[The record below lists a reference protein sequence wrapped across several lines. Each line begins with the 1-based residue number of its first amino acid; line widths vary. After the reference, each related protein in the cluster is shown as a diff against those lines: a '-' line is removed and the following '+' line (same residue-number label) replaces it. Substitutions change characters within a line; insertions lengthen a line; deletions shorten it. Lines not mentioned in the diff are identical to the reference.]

1 MPRAIASLA
10 LFALAIPALP
20 PASSLRVAYLPLD
33 ERFTTRDA
41 FINLAAVTPFTID
54 TPAAST
60 LSLQRHP
67 ADLAALDAWTAA
79 AFASADA
86 AVVSLELYLYGGL
99 IASRI
104 SNASTA
110 AVVARLDALVALA
123 AAHPHVRLHAGA
135 VIMRIPSYNTVP
147 CTEDV
152 YYWQFFGADLF
163 TFSYFSAKYAQSGNA
178 SDLAAAQ
185 AAEAKVPADVVADYL
200 WRRARNYNVTAA
212 LLERAAAAPGLLRSL
227 YITQD
232 DNARYGFNIAEA
244 DALRA
249 LAARLG
255 LGDLVRVY
263 PGADEVGLS
272 MLARLVSETMGEAA
286 AAAGGGGAGGGGAGG
301 GAVQL
306 DVVFR
311 RADNA
316 SLYLVPNFEGQPML
330 QTLRDQIAAA
340 GAAAPALGVLAPP
353 PAAQPMRAVLLVN
366 NFGTDEYP
374 QIEAPDQPLAG
385 RSPADYAVF
394 TPFVC
399 GSAAARAS
407 VVSMA
412 DNRYSNGADVVAVQ
426 YLMELAARA
435 DCAAPPPTS
444 NALGLGL
451 DRLGF
456 AGWNTDGN
464 SKKT

>member
-1 MPRAIASLA
+1 MRATASLT
-10 LFALAIPALP
+10 LFVLAISLPALP
-20 PASSLRVAYLPLD
+20 PAASLRVAYLPLD

-41 FINLAAVTPFTID
+41 FINLAAVTPFAID

-60 LSLQRHP
+60 LSLQRRP
-67 ADLAALDAWTAA
+67 ADLALLDAWTAA

-110 AVVARLDALVALA
+110 DVLARLDALVALA

-178 SDLAAAQ
+178 SDLAAAR
-185 AAEAKVPADVVADYL
+185 AAEAKVPPDVVADYL

-286 AAAGGGGAGGGGAGG
+286 AVAGGSGAGG

-316 SLYLVPNFEGQPML
+316 SLYLVPNFEGQPMI

-426 YLMELAARA
+426 YLMELAVRA
-435 DCAAPPPTS
+435 DCAAPPPTN

-464 SKKT
+464 SQ